1 MYVLGTWLETEEN
14 LEEMFSAWK
23 ELAEWQ
29 SGKAT
34 LLFWLYGTSAQH
46 SAVVKITNGAQ
57 EILRNRKFKEE
68 QGLSKAWKSFPY
80 KEQLNK
86 WRHFTVK
93 NKLWKDMEKE
103 DRYELTT
110 YFG

>member
-14 LEEMFSAWK
+14 LEEMFSAWE

-29 SGKAT
+29 FGKAT

-57 EILRNRKFKEE
+57 EILKQKIQRGTRTI
-68 QGLSKAWKSFPY
+68 KS
-80 KEQLNK
+80 
-86 WRHFTVK
+86 
-93 NKLWKDMEKE
+93 MEKFSIQGA
-103 DRYELTT
+103 TK
-110 YFG
+110 